1 MMVRLSMAARITL
14 MVLIAV
20 ITLWILVI
28 TVFYRNTNVER
39 PENSDVASHIAAIV
53 DLIENAPPAR
63 RPLVLRAVNST
74 LVDVELAPASA
85 FGKLPAQAKPAN
97 SELVAQFTAAMGG
110 RPSVVAT
117 LPAFRA
123 QSMFP
128 LFFSRVAS
136 TLHVNVALKTGET
149 LIVESRN
156 AILLNRVGLPV
167 GIGAGLFGTIIAL
180 ISLLVMHRETRPLAR
195 LAAAVDR
202 IDPAGDPV
210 QLPQARRNAPEI
222 RALIDAFNRMQ
233 LRLTQLSRARM
244 AMLGGISHDVR
255 TFATRLRLRVDLIA
269 EETQRKRAIADIADM
284 IRLLDDALL
293 ASRAGVGELKTEL
306 VDFTQ
311 IVRAEVEDR
320 RAAGSAIDWRA
331 GEMLGECM
339 ILGDRVALR
348 RIVSNLADNAIKYG
362 GAAHLALDLEVGF
375 VVLTVDDEGFGIAPE
390 QRELLLEP
398 FVRNEASRNRRTGG
412 AGLGLAIVRNLVE
425 ALGGSIALGEAPGG
439 GARACVR
446 LPLFE
451 R

>member
-1 MMVRLSMAARITL
+1 MAARITM

-20 ITLWILVI
+20 MALWIAVITL
-28 TVFYRNTNVER
+28 FYRHNSVER
-39 PENSDVASHIAAIV
+39 PADDEVAGHIAAIV
-53 DLIENAPPAR
+53 DLVENAPPAS
-63 RPLVLRAVNST
+63 RPMVLRAVNST
-74 LVDVELAPASA
+74 LVEVRLAQASAMGALPANARPASE
-85 FGKLPAQAKPAN
+85 KLA
-97 SELVAQFTAAMGG
+97 AQFAAALGG

-117 LPAFRA
+117 LPAFPA
-123 QSMFP
+123 QRLFP
-128 LFFSRVAS
+128 HFFSRVAT
-136 TLHVNVALKTGET
+136 TLHVNVGLKTGEV

-180 ISLLVMHRETRPLAR
+180 VSLLVMHRETRPLAR

-210 QLPQARRNAPEI
+210 QLPQARRSAPEI

-233 LRLTQLSRARM
+233 QRLTQLSRARM

-269 EETQRKRAIADIADM
+269 EETQRERAIGDIADM

-306 VDFTQ
+306 VDFVQ
-311 IVRAEVEDR
+311 IVRSEVEDR
-320 RAAGSAIDWRA
+320 RAAGGAIDWRA
-331 GEMLGECM
+331 AVGVGECM

-362 GAAHLALDLEVGF
+362 GVAHLALDLEEGF
-375 VVLTVDDEGFGIAPE
+375 VVLTVDDEGPGIAPE

-425 ALGGSIALGEAPGG
+425 ALGGSIALDEAPGG
-439 GARACVR
+439 GGRARVR

-451 R
+451 Q